1 MPEDCDEVKRAAE
14 KNIVALPMEPGD
26 ILLIDNYRA
35 LHGRET
41 FEGDR
46 YHAVTWFT
54 WDDPEW
60 RKGAKENTKEA
71 DGLNKIINKYLDFF
85 AKGLRTEEV
94 SISRLISIA

>member
-1 MPEDCDEVKRAAE
+1 MTDVFLGENLKKTPAEDCDEVKRVAE
-14 KNIVALPMEPGD
+14 KSIVALPMEPGD

-46 YHAVTWFT
+46 FHAVTWFT

-60 RKGAKENTKEA
+60 REGAKESSASDK
-71 DGLNKIINKYLDFF
+71 DGLNKVMNKYLDILP
-85 AKGLRTEEV
+85 KD
-94 SISRLISIA
+94 